1 MVSHLHPIV
10 SQKRPTT
17 RPDASVRC
25 VRTQVEVPGLVERFN
40 QGAFSYYDHLTPVLQ
55 FVNVHL
61 SKPISLDAA
70 AKLAGLERKY
80 FSAFFHSKVGI
91 TFTEWIRILRVRRS
105 MELMRAHDDSIPRIA
120 FAAGFRDVRTFERAF
135 KRYVGVSPTAYR
147 SSVRPEHD
155 GRRELHDQ
163 RRAFPRIAAH
173 IGSPKRR

>member
-1 MVSHLHPIV
+1 MP
-10 SQKRPTT
+10 
-17 RPDASVRC
+17 
-25 VRTQVEVPGLVERFN
+25 TQVAVPGLVERFN
-40 QGAFSYYDHLTPVLQ
+40 HGAFSYYDHLAPVLQ

-61 SKPISLDAA
+61 SKPISLDDA

-105 MELMRAHDDSIPRIA
+105 MELMRAHDESIPRIA

-135 KRYVGVSPTAYR
+135 KRYVGVSPTVYR

-155 GRRELHDQ
+155 GRRELHD
-163 RRAFPRIAAH
+163 
-173 IGSPKRR
+173 